1 MRRTLAPIA
10 VLAVFVA
17 GACGSGEDSGS
28 AATTPPQRTPAK
40 LLGTYTTTLKPADLP
55 ADAADELTH
64 SSPNWKLTIANT
76 GGVNDGAAFAI
87 ANAEN
92 GSLED
97 PPFTVSGDVIELHRE
112 ECASGGQAKFYENR
126 YRYELSGKSL
136 TLTKV
141 KNLCPDEVAL
151 TILTSEP
158 WTKVK

>member
-10 VLAVFVA
+10 VLAILAV
-17 GACGSGEDSGS
+17 GGCGSGEDSGR
-28 AATTPPQRTPAK
+28 ATTTSPQRTPAK

-64 SSPNWKLTIANT
+64 SSPKWKLTIANT
-76 GGVNDGAAFAI
+76 GGVDDAAAFAI
-87 ANAEN
+87 ANDEN
-92 GSLED
+92 GSLEN

-112 ECASGGQAKFYENR
+112 ECGAGGREKFYENR
-126 YRYELSGKSL
+126 YRYKLSGNSL
-136 TLTKV
+136 TFTKV

-158 WTKVK
+158 WTKIK